1 MWESTI
7 NGFRAWLQLEKSLSD
22 NSVQSYI
29 RDVELLLR
37 FLHTLKDLKSPAVV
51 EATDLR
57 IFLKWIHELGFS
69 SSSQARILSG
79 IKSFYR
85 YCLLEQISTNDPT
98 TLLEAPKRKRVL
110 PDTLSF
116 EEIEQ
121 LIAQIDLSKP
131 EGTRNK
137 AMLETLYSC
146 GLRVSELIQ
155 LQVSKLYLDLG
166 FIRVRGKGDKER
178 LVPIGESAI
187 RYIQLYKQTTRLQVS
202 PQKGK
207 EDFLFLNKRGGPLSR
222 VMIFYIIRDLAKQA
236 GINKTVSPHTFR
248 HSFATHLIEGG
259 ADLRA
264 VQEMLGHASITTTEI
279 YTHLDREFLRK
290 TLQQFHPGF
299 ISTNH

>member
-1 MWESTI
+1 MWEPSI
-7 NGFRAWLQLEKSLSD
+7 KGFKAWLQLEKSLSD
-22 NSVQSYI
+22 NSVQAYI

-37 FLHTLKDLKSPAVV
+37 FLVINKEQKAPAAV
-51 EATDLR
+51 EPADLR
-57 IFLKWIHELGFS
+57 VFLKWIHELGFS

-85 YCLLEQISTNDPT
+85 YCILEQISQTDPT
-98 TLLEAPKRKRVL
+98 TLLEAPKRKRIL

-116 EEIEQ
+116 EEIEK

-131 EGTRNK
+131 EGPRNK

-146 GLRVSELIQ
+146 GLRVSELVQ
-155 LQVSKLYLDLG
+155 LQLSKLYLDLG
-166 FIRVRGKGDKER
+166 FVRVRGKGDKER
-178 LVPIGESAI
+178 LVPIGDSAI
-187 RYIQLYKQTTRLQVS
+187 YKQTTRTQIQ

-207 EDFLFLNKRGGPLSR
+207 EDFVFLNKRGGPLSR
-222 VMIFYIIRDLAKQA
+222 IMIFYIIRNLAKTA

-299 ISTNH
+299 AKKE

>member
-1 MWESTI
+1 MI
-7 NGFRAWLQLEKSLSD
+7 NKEQKAPAA
-22 NSVQSYI
+22 
-29 RDVELLLR
+29 VE
-37 FLHTLKDLKSPAVV
+37 PA
-51 EATDLR
+51 DLR
-57 IFLKWIHELGFS
+57 VFLKWIHELGFS

-85 YCLLEQISTNDPT
+85 YCILEQISQTDPT
-98 TLLEAPKRKRVL
+98 TLLEAPKRKRIL

-116 EEIEQ
+116 EEIEK

-131 EGTRNK
+131 EGPRNK

-146 GLRVSELIQ
+146 GLRVSELVQ
-155 LQVSKLYLDLG
+155 LQLSKLYLDLG
-166 FIRVRGKGDKER
+166 FVRVRGKGDKER
-178 LVPIGESAI
+178 LVPIGDSAI
-187 RYIQLYKQTTRLQVS
+187 RHIQLYKQTTRTQIQ

-207 EDFLFLNKRGGPLSR
+207 EDFVFLNKRGGPLSR
-222 VMIFYIIRDLAKQA
+222 IMIFYIIRNLAKTA

-264 VQEMLGHASITTTEI
+264 VQEMLGHASITKKEI

-290 TLQQFHPGF
+290 TLQ
-299 ISTNH
+299 